1 MSRRHGQ
8 RGSGLPEMAIVAT
21 VLLALMF
28 GIIDFGRAMY
38 TYSFVAQLARSGA
51 RWAIVRGT
59 GCTVLDHC
67 SATSANVQAYVQ
79 SLSLGMTNAS
89 QIKATLGLPS
99 SCQSAGCPVL
109 VTVTYPFAF
118 MTGIL
123 PSAAF
128 NMSSTSQMVISQ

>member
-1 MSRRHGQ
+1 MRRHGQ

-21 VLLALMF
+21 ALLALMF

-38 TYSFVAQLARSGA
+38 TYSFVTQLARAGA

-59 GCTVLDHC
+59 GCTLLDSC
-67 SATSANVQAYVQ
+67 TATSAELQTYVQ
-79 SLSLGMTNAS
+79 SLAVGMNTS
-89 QIKATLGLPS
+89 KITATLQLPS
-99 SCQSAGCPVL
+99 SCQAAGCPVL
-109 VTVTYPFAF
+109 ITVKYPFSF

-128 NMSSTSQMVISQ
+128 NMSSSSQMVISQ

>member
-1 MSRRHGQ
+1 MRRHGQ

-21 VLLALMF
+21 ALLALMF

-38 TYSFVAQLARSGA
+38 TYSFVAQLARAGA
-51 RWAIVRGT
+51 RWAIVRGS

-67 SATSANVQAYVQ
+67 NATSASLQTYVQ

-89 QIKATLGLPS
+89 KITATLILPNN
-99 SCQSAGCPVL
+99 CQSAGCPVL

-118 MTGIL
+118 MTGVL
-123 PSAAF
+123 PSAQF